1 MELAITSNFRL
12 IPILHAWLN
21 SMYMLDLYTCSWSV
35 EPHISIDVLT
45 IVRFKI
51 ILCLQ
56 LPIIFIVY
64 VNFRRGARRGGGG
77 LLWGVHSSLY
87 TGDVHGW
94 VWNENP
100 LYFSTSIIVIIFLK
114 VDLRNS
120 NTTTIWTFVLE
131 WYVVRGG
138 SKNEPY
144 KRRVFKRDQTTCSKY
159 ATHCIGQLN
168 EHENLRFN
176 DK

>member
-1 MELAITSNFRL
+1 MKCWASHFNRRVDDCSLQDHIMLATSYYF
-12 IPILHAWLN
+12 
-21 SMYMLDLYTCSWSV
+21 Y
-35 EPHISIDVLT
+35 SICK
-45 IVRFKI
+45 F
-51 ILCLQ
+51 
-56 LPIIFIVY
+56 PE
-64 VNFRRGARRGGGG
+64 RGQKRGG